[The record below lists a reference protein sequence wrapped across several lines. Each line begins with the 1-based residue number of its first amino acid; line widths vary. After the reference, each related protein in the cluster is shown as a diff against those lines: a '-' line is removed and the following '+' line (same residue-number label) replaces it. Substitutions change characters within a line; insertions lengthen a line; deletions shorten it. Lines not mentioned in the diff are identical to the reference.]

1 VNLMNRK
8 TIIVATGL
16 VCAVATV
23 HAQNATSD
31 VGGTFQQVQTAANAW
46 IPAIMAAAT
55 RLFYLLA
62 AIDFAWSTPSFLRE
76 SDFMGLFLSLIKKL
90 LVISFFYA
98 VLINGQTWIPA
109 IVNSFITIGTN
120 ATGLSAAQ
128 SPSDIMAQGI
138 QICSDLFDKVNG
150 ANLLT
155 QTGAALTTI
164 LMIVMVFAS
173 YLIIVLHYIVT
184 KLEAIIV
191 MTAGYIFLGFAGSR
205 WTMPYF
211 ERYISLAI
219 STGVRLML
227 IYLMLGVFKTVSQN
241 WVTAMDSYTPDQP
254 ALQIF
259 PTLASMLLFAFASWM
274 IPKMAGS
281 IASGSLG
288 LGGADIVNAG
298 AAAATGAALAV
309 ATVASGGALA
319 AGGMAAAGAG
329 GIEALGAVGGDAAVG
344 ASSSMASGAADV
356 AAGGAGVPAPVGPP
370 PGGGVN
376 PISEGPPPG
385 PPAESSSASM
395 SDVAAGPSRGT
406 ETPMNDDPIP
416 AESSAGDSSNP
427 QSRFNFGRQKNRNLV
442 PDDGS
447 EHTPPPQLRMEGE
460 E

>member
-1 VNLMNRK
+1 MNRR
-8 TIIVATGL
+8 TIILAACLLFSGVA
-16 VCAVATV
+16 A
-23 HAQNATSD
+23 HAQNPTSD
-31 VGGTFQQVQTAANAW
+31 VGGTFRQIQTAANAW

-55 RLFYLLA
+55 KLFYLLA
-62 AIDFAWSTPSFLRE
+62 AIDFAWSAPSFLRE
-76 SDFMGLFLSLIKKL
+76 SDFMGLFLSLVKKL

-98 VLINGQTWIPA
+98 VLVNGQTWIPA

-120 ATGLSAAQ
+120 ATGLPAAQ

-241 WVTAMDSYTPDQP
+241 WIAAMDAYTPDQP

-259 PTLASMLLFAFASWM
+259 PTIASMLLFAFASWM

-288 LGGADIVNAG
+288 LGGADIVSTG

-309 ATVASGGALA
+309 ATVATGGALA
-319 AGGMAAAGAG
+319 GGELTVAGAG
-329 GIEALGAVGGDAAVG
+329 GTEVVGALGEGAMAGG
-344 ASSSMASGAADV
+344 SSSMASGTADA
-356 AAGGAGVPAPVGPP
+356 AAGGAGVPASVGPP
-370 PGGGVN
+370 PGVGAVPDSGVPAPGTPSGPAPSSDGGAGG
-376 PISEGPPPG
+376 GPL
-385 PPAESSSASM
+385 
-395 SDVAAGPSRGT
+395 SDGVSTSGT
-406 ETPMNDDPIP
+406 Q
-416 AESSAGDSSNP
+416 
-427 QSRFNFGRQKNRNLV
+427 QSFNFGRQQRRNLI

>member
-1 VNLMNRK
+1 MNRK
-8 TIIVATGL
+8 TIFVATGL

-62 AIDFAWSTPSFLRE
+62 AIDFAWSAPSFLRE

-98 VLINGQTWIPA
+98 VLVNGQTWIPA

-319 AGGMAAAGAG
+319 AGGMAAASAG
-329 GIEALGAVGGDAAVG
+329 GIETLGALGGDAAAG

-370 PGGGVN
+370 PGSGVD
-376 PISEGPPPG
+376 PISEGPTPG
-385 PPAESSSASM
+385 PPVEASSASA
-395 SDVAAGPSRGT
+395 SDVPGGTSRGT
-406 ETPMNDDPIP
+406 ETPMSDDPIP
-416 AESSAGDSSNP
+416 VESDAGDSGNP

>member
-1 VNLMNRK
+1 MNRK
-8 TIIVATGL
+8 TIFVATGL

-62 AIDFAWSTPSFLRE
+62 AIDFAWSAPSFLRE

-90 LVISFFYA
+90 LMISFFYA
-98 VLINGQTWIPA
+98 VLVNGQTWIPA

-259 PTLASMLLFAFASWM
+259 PTIASMLLFAFASWM

-288 LGGADIVNAG
+288 LGGADVVNAG
-298 AAAATGAALAV
+298 AAAATGAALAG

-329 GIEALGAVGGDAAVG
+329 GMEALGAVGGDAALG
-344 ASSSMASGAADV
+344 ASSSMASGAADA

-370 PGGGVN
+370 PGSGVD

-385 PPAESSSASM
+385 PPAEASSAST
-395 SDVAAGPSRGT
+395 SDVPEGASRGT
-406 ETPMNDDPIP
+406 ETPLSENPIS
-416 AESSAGDSSNP
+416 AESSAGESGNP

>member
-1 VNLMNRK
+1 MSKRTVF
-8 TIIVATGL
+8 VAAGL
-16 VCAVATV
+16 LCIGVAA
-23 HAQNATSD
+23 HAQNPTTD
-31 VGGTFQQVQTAANAW
+31 VGGTFRQIQTAANAW

-62 AIDFAWSTPSFLRE
+62 AIDFAWSAPSFLRE

-98 VLINGQTWIPA
+98 VLVNGQTWIPA

-120 ATGLSAAQ
+120 ATGLPAAQ

-241 WVTAMDSYTPDQP
+241 WIAAMDAYTPDQP

-259 PTLASMLLFAFASWM
+259 PTIASMLLFAFASWM

-288 LGGADIVNAG
+288 LGGADIVSTG

-309 ATVASGGALA
+309 ATVATGGALA
-319 AGGMAAAGAG
+319 GGELALAGAG
-329 GIEALGAVGGDAAVG
+329 GAEAAGVLGEGAVAGG
-344 ASSSMASGAADV
+344 SSSVASGAADV
-356 AAGGAGVPAPVGPP
+356 AAGGAGVPASVGPP
-370 PGGGVN
+370 PGTGATE
-376 PISEGPPPG
+376 PISEAPAPSAPSEPG
-385 PPAESSSASM
+385 PSSSGDAPTVPSRDGSSAS
-395 SDVAAGPSRGT
+395 GT
-406 ETPMNDDPIP
+406 Q
-416 AESSAGDSSNP
+416 
-427 QSRFNFGRQKNRNLV
+427 QSFNFERQQRRNLV